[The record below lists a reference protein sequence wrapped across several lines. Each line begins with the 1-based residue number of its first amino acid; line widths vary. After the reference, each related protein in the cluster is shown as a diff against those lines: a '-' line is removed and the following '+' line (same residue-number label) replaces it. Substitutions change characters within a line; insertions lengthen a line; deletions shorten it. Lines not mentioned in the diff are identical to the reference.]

1 MRGHRF
7 HVGKR
12 VRDLAGQHFYS
23 EVVSAALG
31 VCRTRYL
38 LATERL
44 TGFGREIASV
54 SSDNRFAIEVASIDR
69 IRQDILWPL
78 RYGWI
83 ERYISWKQSLPRGD
97 INIFGMLRKWC
108 DH

>member
-1 MRGHRF
+1 LSLRWSSDDVKIWMRGHRF

-23 EVVSAALG
+23 EVVSAAFG
-31 VCRTRYL
+31 NMQSFL

-54 SSDNRFAIEVASIDR
+54 SPDNGSAIEVVSVD
-69 IRQDILWPL
+69 
-78 RYGWI
+78 
-83 ERYISWKQSLPRGD
+83 
-97 INIFGMLRKWC
+97 
-108 DH
+108 